1 MITIANEHD
10 ALTAAHAVRVEART
24 NLEAAAA
31 RASAARRTV
40 ADTQAEV
47 ARRSTE
53 EAEWIS
59 RQSIKLDKWT
69 EGGCHG
75 VRPEVVADSKAM
87 LALHSAR
94 ANAAAAAASLQR
106 FEAAEQAARAE
117 LSQADRAVESAADA
131 VLNAQA
137 RALMGEIAQCEAEIV
152 RLGEELRAFVPN
164 QLIERVRPLES
175 MPQIMDVLA
184 RIHGGEAD
192 DLMRPVN
199 ELQGMPRWTSKLGA
213 MRREL
218 IEGEGVAQT
227 PAPSEAAA

>member
-1 MITIANEHD
+1 MTTPNHD
-10 ALTAAHAVRVEART
+10 DLRAAHAVRAEARAKLDAATART
-24 NLEAAAA
+24 NAA
-31 RASAARRTV
+31 RQTAAEF
-40 ADTQAEV
+40 QAEV
-47 ARRSTE
+47 DRRSGE
-53 EAEWIS
+53 EAEWIARHS
-59 RQSIKLDKWT
+59 AKLDRWT

-75 VRPEVVADSKAM
+75 ARPEVAADAKAV

-94 ANAAAAAASLQR
+94 ANAAAAAASHAR
-106 FEAAEQAARAE
+106 FEAAEATARAQ
-117 LSQADRAVESAADA
+117 LSTAEAAVVQAADA
-131 VLNAQA
+131 VLDAQA
-137 RALMGEIAQCEAEIV
+137 RALMAEIAQREAEIV

-175 MPQIMDVLA
+175 MPQVMDVLM

-218 IEGEGVAQT
+218 IGGEGVAQT